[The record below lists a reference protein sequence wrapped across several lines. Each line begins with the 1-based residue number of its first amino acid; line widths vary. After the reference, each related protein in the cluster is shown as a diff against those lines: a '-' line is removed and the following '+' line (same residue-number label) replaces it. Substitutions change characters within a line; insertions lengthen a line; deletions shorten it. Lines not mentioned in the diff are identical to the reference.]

1 MKCSSCGSDSEDGAY
16 MSALVLTE
24 LGRSILAEFGT
35 ATRPGDRFDPKLHV
49 VLSNISPE
57 RLLCLG
63 YLCFPENASES
74 TDWLCRKCLETPC
87 RKTVGATPCKPG
99 KPREKGF

>member
-1 MKCSSCGSDSEDGAY
+1 MKCSSCGSDFEDGTY
-16 MSALVLTE
+16 MPALVLTE

-63 YLCFPENASES
+63 YLYFSDNAPES
-74 TDWLCRKCLETPC
+74 TDWLCRKCLEMPC